1 MDPVIY
7 RLSTTAPPG
16 EINLKPESWRILAHV
31 NGQRTVAEIAEAL
44 GMDESTAAQLALSL
58 LQSGVLEIAQ
68 GKAGPVRATVNGA
81 FFDEVTHQ
89 LAAAVGPLAE
99 IVIDEEIENL
109 GESRKE
115 FPRDRIPDLVEKVSQ
130 AIPDEAKRI
139 KFQQVMLEAIRKQ

>member
-16 EINLKPESWRILAHV
+16 EVNLKPESWRILAQV
-31 NGQRTVAEIAEAL
+31 NGERTIAEIAKAL
-44 GMDESTAAQLALSL
+44 GMDEPAAAQIALSL
-58 LQSGVLEIAQ
+58 YQAGVLEVAQ
-68 GKAGPVRATVNGA
+68 GAATPARARVDGA

-89 LAAAVGPLAE
+89 LATAVGPLAE

-109 GESRKE
+109 GESRKQ
-115 FPRDRIPDLVEKVSQ
+115 FPRERIPDLVERVSQ

>member
-16 EINLKPESWRILAHV
+16 EVNLKPDSWRVLAQV
-31 NGQRTVAEIAEAL
+31 NGERSIAEIAQAL
-44 GMDESTAAQLALSL
+44 GMDEQTAAQIALSL
-58 LQSGVLEIAQ
+58 FQSGVLEIAQ
-68 GKAGPVRATVNGA
+68 GTAPQVRASVDGA

-89 LAAAVGPLAE
+89 LAAAMGPLAE

-109 GESRKE
+109 GESRKQ
-115 FPRDRIPDLVEKVSQ
+115 FPRERIPDLVEKVSQ

-139 KFQQVMLEAIRKQ
+139 KFQQVLLEAIRKL

>member
-16 EINLKPESWRILAHV
+16 EVSLKPESWRILAHV
-31 NGQRTVAEIAEAL
+31 NGERSIAEIAQTI
-44 GMDESTAAQLALSL
+44 GMDEAAAAQVALSL
-58 LQSGVLEIAQ
+58 YQAGVLEISQ
-68 GKAGPVRATVNGA
+68 GTVAPPRATVDGS
-81 FFDEVTHQ
+81 FFNEVTQQ

-115 FPRDRIPDLVEKVSQ
+115 FPRERIPDLVERVSQ
-130 AIPDEAKRI
+130 AILNDAKRI